1 MIKRIVGVLF
11 TIAVFGVI
19 VMAAINFGGYR
30 SLAFNFEAKPKQV
43 SERIEEP
50 KQVTADSTK
59 KKSSKKS
66 GTKKKKKLTPEQ
78 IEKRKAA
85 RAAKAAKAKAAAEKK
100 SSESQE

>member
-19 VMAAINFGGYR
+19 IMAAINFGGYR

-59 KKSSKKS
+59 KKSS
-66 GTKKKKKLTPEQ
+66 TKKKKKLTPEQ